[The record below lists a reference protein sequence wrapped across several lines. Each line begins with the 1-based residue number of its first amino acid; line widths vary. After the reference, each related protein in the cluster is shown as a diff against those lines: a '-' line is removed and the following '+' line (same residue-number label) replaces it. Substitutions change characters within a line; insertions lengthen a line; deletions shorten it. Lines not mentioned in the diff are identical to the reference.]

1 MYAAQ
6 GSKREVFKF
15 LYGFDENWQKPES
28 LTLRFQKKVS
38 IMGLDP
44 SRGLPWPGEGLE
56 RIDHARS
63 GGAWGGRVSVAL
75 RSERPGGAWVVGVKV
90 RFVTLTVRLSK
101 IMHVNFACHRFEIR
115 TDLSN
120 PCGRA
125 ERNGRS
131 VCS

>member
-1 MYAAQ
+1 MYPAQ

-63 GGAWGGRVSVAL
+63 GGAWGVECRWPSARNARAVHGW
-75 RSERPGGAWVVGVKV
+75 WV
-90 RFVTLTVRLSK
+90 
-101 IMHVNFACHRFEIR
+101 
-115 TDLSN
+115 
-120 PCGRA
+120 
-125 ERNGRS
+125 
-131 VCS
+131 